1 MSSES
6 SSVPESNWVKIP
18 LRADEPAH
26 CALFKHFLNE
36 NQFAYMESA
45 ENISVLK
52 ADTSEISAAIETWA
66 FSADMPDDERSA
78 ETLNALLREIGNIV
92 LEGLDGTPSLPRA
105 INNGIDLR

>member
-66 FSADMPDDERSA
+66 SSMYVVQQDIRGSHSI
-78 ETLNALLREIGNIV
+78 LLQGDVVVGR
-92 LEGLDGTPSLPRA
+92 
-105 INNGIDLR
+105 

>member
-1 MSSES
+1 MSSAT

-36 NQFAYMESA
+36 NQFPFVESA

-52 ADTSEISAAIETWA
+52 ADTDRISSALEIWA
-66 FSADMPDDERSA
+66 FSSDMPDDDRSV

-92 LEGLDGTPSLPRA
+92 LEGLHGSPTLPRA
-105 INNGIDLR
+105 VNNGIDLR